1 MHAQAKSQALELQ
14 LACAMQAGRHQP
26 SMPLVMLCGQP
37 SSGKSTLTAQLAQ
50 LCRQADHEPV
60 VIDESI
66 LQMDKSRAYAGALV
80 CGGMSKGC
88 AAVVMSICI
97 RVSTI
102 GRQCD

>member
-1 MHAQAKSQALELQ
+1 VHAQAKSQALELQ

-37 SSGKSTLTAQLAQ
+37 SSGKSTLAAQLAQ

-66 LQMDKSRAYAGALV
+66 LLMDKSRAYAGALA

-88 AAVVMSICI
+88 AAVVMQYAFELPPS
-97 RVSTI
+97 
-102 GRQCD
+102 GRSV